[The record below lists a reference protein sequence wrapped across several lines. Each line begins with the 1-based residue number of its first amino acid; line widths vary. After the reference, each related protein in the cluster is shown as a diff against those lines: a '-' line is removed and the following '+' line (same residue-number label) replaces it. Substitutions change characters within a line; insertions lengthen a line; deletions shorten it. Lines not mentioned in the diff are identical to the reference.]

1 MRNHIYDLVL
11 ADDQRITSYSAAHC
25 HLQVPA
31 ILRTTKI
38 IRREAIGLWLDDLV
52 LTSNIPDHDGAWLY
66 NSLARDISSVRA
78 SALTGGA
85 YKTAKAVPDFI
96 ILEIHTGSPNW
107 QNLLAM
113 ARAKHDLG
121 KEWAWESKDN
131 AAWSPSLRFANAVL
145 AVVDVMRERPWA
157 EVEEVLQLQRSAV
170 SALEP
175 RWR

>member
-1 MRNHIYDLVL
+1 
-11 ADDQRITSYSAAHC
+11 
-25 HLQVPA
+25 
-31 ILRTTKI
+31 
-38 IRREAIGLWLDDLV
+38 
-52 LTSNIPDHDGAWLY
+52 
-66 NSLARDISSVRA
+66 
-78 SALTGGA
+78 
-85 YKTAKAVPDFI
+85 
-96 ILEIHTGSPNW
+96 
-107 QNLLAM
+107 M

-157 EVEEVLQLQRSAV
+157 EVEVVLQLQRSAV